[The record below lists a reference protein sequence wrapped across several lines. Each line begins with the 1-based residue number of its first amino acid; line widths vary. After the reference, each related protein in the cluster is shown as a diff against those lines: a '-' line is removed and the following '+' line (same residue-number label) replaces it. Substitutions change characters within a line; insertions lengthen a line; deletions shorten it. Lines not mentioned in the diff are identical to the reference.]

1 MIDNLGY
8 TTEKPLKLF
17 MKISIPTTLAMLI
30 SAFFYV
36 IADGIFFIGR
46 GIGQN
51 GLAAVNIIV
60 PIFTV
65 ITGIG
70 MLLGFGSSTLSAIEL
85 SSSNT
90 KKSNSILSQ
99 TITFSLTI
107 MIILSILI
115 FIFSDGVAALLGTN
129 ATVHIMSVTYLK
141 TMMIFSSF
149 FMLNIIIPFYL
160 RLDGAAKYAMIFS
173 TLGGIINVILDYI
186 FIFHFKWGVFGAA
199 FATGLG
205 NLIASALMMYF
216 ILKKSKTIK
225 LKFEKFTKNILLKVS
240 RIGLPGLLTELSISA
255 VTIGY
260 NIVLMT
266 TYSEVGVS
274 AYSVINYVHPLMLL
288 VFMAISQSMQ
298 PILSY
303 NFGAKEISRVNQ
315 TLKIGLITSLAIGV
329 IAIIVGFIFKK
340 NAIVSAFLDH
350 SFESYSLAVNGLPL
364 FFIGYGFLGINMVG
378 VSYFQSITQPRLASI
393 ITLLRGLIIVFILL
407 FTLPNIIG
415 INGIWLSVP
424 IAEALGTIV
433 TLFFFFI
440 NSG

>member
-36 IADGIFFIGR
+36 IADGIFIGR

-216 ILKKSKTIK
+216 ILKKVKKPSNLS
-225 LKFEKFTKNILLKVS
+225 LKNLLK
-240 RIGLPGLLTELSISA
+240 
-255 VTIGY
+255 
-260 NIVLMT
+260 
-266 TYSEVGVS
+266 
-274 AYSVINYVHPLMLL
+274 
-288 VFMAISQSMQ
+288 
-298 PILSY
+298 
-303 NFGAKEISRVNQ
+303 
-315 TLKIGLITSLAIGV
+315 
-329 IAIIVGFIFKK
+329 IF
-340 NAIVSAFLDH
+340 F
-350 SFESYSLAVNGLPL
+350 
-364 FFIGYGFLGINMVG
+364 
-378 VSYFQSITQPRLASI
+378 
-393 ITLLRGLIIVFILL
+393 
-407 FTLPNIIG
+407 
-415 INGIWLSVP
+415 
-424 IAEALGTIV
+424 
-433 TLFFFFI
+433 
-440 NSG
+440 

>member
-1 MIDNLGY
+1 M
-8 TTEKPLKLF
+8 
-17 MKISIPTTLAMLI
+17 
-30 SAFFYV
+30 
-36 IADGIFFIGR
+36 
-46 GIGQN
+46 
-51 GLAAVNIIV
+51 
-60 PIFTV
+60 
-65 ITGIG
+65 
-70 MLLGFGSSTLSAIEL
+70 
-85 SSSNT
+85 
-90 KKSNSILSQ
+90 
-99 TITFSLTI
+99 
-107 MIILSILI
+107 
-115 FIFSDGVAALLGTN
+115 
-129 ATVHIMSVTYLK
+129 
-141 TMMIFSSF
+141 
-149 FMLNIIIPFYL
+149 
-160 RLDGAAKYAMIFS
+160 
-173 TLGGIINVILDYI
+173 
-186 FIFHFKWGVFGAA
+186 
-199 FATGLG
+199 
-205 NLIASALMMYF
+205 
-216 ILKKSKTIK
+216 
-225 LKFEKFTKNILLKVS
+225 S